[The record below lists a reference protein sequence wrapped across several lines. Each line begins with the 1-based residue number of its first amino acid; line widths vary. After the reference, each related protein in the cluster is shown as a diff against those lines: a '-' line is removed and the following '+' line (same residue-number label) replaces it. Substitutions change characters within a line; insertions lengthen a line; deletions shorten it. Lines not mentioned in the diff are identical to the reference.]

1 MSAPVLGISI
11 DFANGP
17 AFGIPLILDD
27 PSTPLGTGI
36 LADGPA
42 DVVDVSNIAIQV
54 ATRRGRNRILGK
66 FEAGTATVVLV
77 DENGD
82 WNPENTSSPYY
93 GKLLPLRKIRIWADY
108 DDGITTT
115 RYYQFSGY
123 ITSYD
128 NTFRVGTDAIQT
140 VTLQCVDAFRL
151 FNNVSISTVSGTP
164 AGQSSGARVDALL
177 DSAAFPTS
185 MRNVDAGDSTLQA
198 DPGTQRDLL
207 SALGNVAESEFGAFY
222 MDNEGN
228 ATFLS
233 RSTLSEKADQTPT
246 VFTDTGTGLPYVNV
260 DFAYDDTQIFNDVTV
275 TRAGGTP
282 QNVQSTSSIET
293 YFIHSGSRSGILVE
307 TDQEALDQATMIL
320 NAKANAVFRI
330 DSITLN
336 LKDTSDSA
344 LVTAGLDLDI
354 FNLINV
360 TKTTPGAS
368 SVTLEL
374 FVQGVQHD
382 ISNRVWTTKLLTA
395 EPIIQA
401 FILDSA
407 TQGVLDGTQGVLSY

>member
-233 RSTLSEKADQTPT
+233 RSTLAEKADQTPT
-246 VFTDTGTGLPYVNV
+246 VFTDTGTGLPYVNL
-260 DFAYDDTQIFNDVTV
+260 DLAYDDTQIFNDVTV